1 MKKLILLGATIFLL
15 AACGEDTSSTK
26 STDKGEQPLEVNKGL
41 IDVEITL
48 PADFFEEET
57 PEEIESAAKENGVKE
72 VKVNED
78 GSVYYKMSKSK
89 HNEMMKEME
98 QGVIDTIDELVNSED
113 YQSFKEISYN
123 KDFTEFDIKVDPVAY
138 ENSFDGFGLMGLA
151 MVSMYYS
158 AFDGKTEDN
167 IKATMHIINNE
178 TGEAINTVV
187 FPDDLDDPEGDE
199 SGSQTSSSN

>member
-1 MKKLILLGATIFLL
+1 MKKLILLGATVFLL
-15 AACGEDTSSTK
+15 AACGDDTSSTK
-26 STDKGEQPLEVNKGL
+26 STNKDEQALEVDKGL

-98 QGVIDTIDELVNSED
+98 QGVIETVDELVNGED
-113 YQSFKEISYN
+113 FQSFKEISYN

-158 AFDGKTEDN
+158 AFDGKADDN
-167 IKATMHIINNE
+167 IKATMNIINNE
-178 TGEAINTVV
+178 TGEEIDTVV
-187 FPDDLDDPEGDE
+187 FPDDLDDSEGDE
-199 SGSQTSSSN
+199 SSSETSSSN